1 MEALGVLVAV
11 CLVVVVLA
19 VLAFSRLY
27 RKVDQSQALIVSKTR
42 RVDVS
47 FTGQVVLPI
56 LHKAEVMDI
65 SVKTIEISRSG
76 RDGLICRDNIRADIR
91 ILFFVKVNKTVEDVI
106 KVAQTVGTERAS
118 HQDTLQEL
126 FHAKFSEALKTVG
139 KQLDFT
145 DLYTKREELR
155 YHVIE
160 LIGID
165 LNGYHLEDAAI
176 DYLEQTPLTQL
187 DPANV
192 LDAQGIRKITELTA
206 IEHVRTNEAQ
216 RTEQKEITRQNVD
229 AREAILELER
239 RQADAEIKQK
249 REIETSRARE
259 EAETARVVE
268 EERLR
273 AQGAFLRTEEQLGVQ
288 RENQAREIA
297 VAAKN
302 RERVIAVESE
312 RVEKDRLLEVIARE
326 RETQLTRIAAEKEVE
341 AEKRDIAEVIR
352 ERVAVD
358 RTVAEQEESIKKLR
372 VVEEAERE
380 RQALVIA
387 AEAEAQER
395 LVKDIKA
402 AEAAEQAATHRAA
415 EELTLAEARLKTADM
430 DARAK
435 LRLAEGVQA
444 EAAAEGL
451 AAVQVR
457 DKEAEVTVK
466 AGRAEAEA
474 AAALLRAEAEG
485 TQAKALAEAEGA
497 RAKGLAE
504 AEGARAAAEAVEAR
518 LKAEA
523 EGARAKGLAEAE
535 GARAA
540 AEAVEARLK
549 AEAEGARA
557 KGLAEAEGARAAA
570 EAVEARLKAEAE
582 GARAQSLAEAEGAKA
597 RALAEAVAIGE
608 KLKAEAAG
616 LTEKAA
622 AMAALDDASRGH
634 EEYRLRLQAE
644 KEIRLAGLET
654 QRQVAESQAT
664 VLATGLEHADIDIV
678 GGESV
683 FFDRLVSSISLGK
696 GVDGFVDNSRTAQ
709 ALAKPWL
716 DGSGSF
722 TEDLSRVLGSL
733 GSADVRN
740 LTVSALLMK
749 QIKGG
754 GPEAGQLQQLLDRA
768 SELGLQDTPL
778 TALNGSSA
786 LN

>member
-1 MEALGVLVAV
+1 MELIGALVAA
-11 CLVVVVLA
+11 CLLVVVLVLFF
-19 VLAFSRLY
+19 FSRLF
-27 RKVDQSQALIVSKTR
+27 RKVEQGKALIVSKMR
-42 RVDVS
+42 KVDVT
-47 FTGQVVLPI
+47 FTGQVVLPV

-65 SVKTIEISRSG
+65 SVKAIEITRTG
-76 RDGLICRDNIRADIR
+76 REGLICRDNIRADIR
-91 ILFFVKVNKTVEDVI
+91 ITFFVRVNKTAEDVVR
-106 KVAQTVGTERAS
+106 VAQAVGTTRAS
-118 HQDTLQEL
+118 DRDTLQEL

-139 KQLDFT
+139 KQMDFT

-155 YHVIE
+155 FQIIEVI
-160 LIGID
+160 GVD

-187 DPANV
+187 DPGNV

-206 IEHVRTNEAQ
+206 VEHVRTNEAQ

-259 EAETARVVE
+259 EAETARVME

-273 AQGAFLRTEEQLGVQ
+273 AQSAFLRTEEELGVQ
-288 RENQAREIA
+288 RENQAREVA

-302 RERVIAVESE
+302 RERVIAIENE
-312 RVEKDRLLEVIARE
+312 RIEKDRLLEVIARE
-326 RETQLTRIAAEKEVE
+326 RETQLTRISADKEVE
-341 AEKRDIAEVIR
+341 AEKREIAEVVR

-372 VVEEAERE
+372 AVEEAERE
-380 RQALVIA
+380 RQAVIIA
-387 AEAEAQER
+387 AEAEAQEK

-415 EELTLAEARLKTADM
+415 EELTLAEARLKTADL

-435 LRLAEGVQA
+435 QRMAEAVKA

-457 DKEAEVTVK
+457 EQEAEVIEK

-474 AAALLRAEAEG
+474 LQARLRAEAEGAQAKALAEAQGTEALLRAEAEG
-485 TQAKALAEAEGA
+485 AQAKALAEAA
-497 RAKGLAE
+497 
-504 AEGARAAAEAVEAR
+504 
-518 LKAEA
+518 
-523 EGARAKGLAEAE
+523 
-535 GARAA
+535 
-540 AEAVEARLK
+540 
-549 AEAEGARA
+549 
-557 KGLAEAEGARAAA
+557 
-570 EAVEARLKAEAE
+570 
-582 GARAQSLAEAEGAKA
+582 
-597 RALAEAVAIGE
+597 AIGE

-622 AMAALDDASRGH
+622 AMAALDEASREH

-644 KEIRLAGLET
+644 KEIRLAGLEA
-654 QRQVAESQAT
+654 QRQVAEAQAT

-683 FFDRLVSSISLGK
+683 FFDRLMSAISFGK
-696 GVDGFVDNSRTAQ
+696 GVDGFVENSRTAQ
-709 ALAKPWL
+709 ALAAPWL
-716 DGSGSF
+716 DGSSSF
-722 TEDLSRVLGSL
+722 TDDLGRILGQL
-733 GSADVRN
+733 GSADVKN
-740 LTVSALLMK
+740 VTVSALLMK
-749 QIKGG
+749 MMQSGG
-754 GPEAGQLQQLLDRA
+754 TNAGQLQQLLDRA
-768 SELGLQDTPL
+768 GELGIADTPL
-778 TALNGSSA
+778 TALNGTA
-786 LN
+786 RA

>member
-1 MEALGVLVAV
+1 MDVIGALVAA
-11 CLVVVVLA
+11 CLLLVLF
-19 VLAFSRLY
+19 VLFTFSRLF
-27 RKVDQSQALIVSKTR
+27 RKVEQGKALIVSKMR
-42 RVDVS
+42 RVDVT
-47 FTGQVVLPI
+47 FTGQVVLPV

-65 SVKTIEISRSG
+65 SVKAIEITRTG
-76 RDGLICRDNIRADIR
+76 REGLICRDNIRADIR
-91 ILFFVKVNKTVEDVI
+91 ITFFVRVNKTVEDVVR
-106 KVAQTVGTERAS
+106 VAQAVGTARAS
-118 HQDTLQEL
+118 DRDTLQEL

-139 KQLDFT
+139 KQMDFT

-155 YHVIE
+155 FQIIEVI
-160 LIGID
+160 GVD

-187 DPANV
+187 DPGNV

-206 IEHVRTNEAQ
+206 VEHVRTNEAQ

-259 EAETARVVE
+259 EAETARVME

-273 AQGAFLRTEEQLGVQ
+273 AQSAFLRTEEELGVQ
-288 RENQAREIA
+288 RENQAREVA

-302 RERVIAVESE
+302 RERVIAIENE
-312 RVEKDRLLEVIARE
+312 RIEKDRLLEVIARE
-326 RETQLTRIAAEKEVE
+326 RETQLTRIAADKEVE
-341 AEKRDIAEVIR
+341 AEKREIAEVVR

-372 VVEEAERE
+372 AVEEAERE
-380 RQALVIA
+380 RQAVIIA
-387 AEAEAQER
+387 AEAEAQEK

-415 EELTLAEARLKTADM
+415 EELTLAEARLKTADL

-435 LRLAEGVQA
+435 LRLAEAVKA

-457 DKEAEVTVK
+457 EQEAEVIEK

-474 AAALLRAEAEG
+474 L
-485 TQAKALAEAEGA
+485 QAKALAEAQGTEA
-497 RAKGLAE
+497 RLRAE
-504 AEGARAAAEAVEAR
+504 AEGAQ
-518 LKAEA
+518 
-523 EGARAKGLAEAE
+523 AK
-535 GARAA
+535 
-540 AEAVEARLK
+540 
-549 AEAEGARA
+549 
-557 KGLAEAEGARAAA
+557 
-570 EAVEARLKAEAE
+570 
-582 GARAQSLAEAEGAKA
+582 
-597 RALAEAVAIGE
+597 ALAEAAAIGE

-622 AMAALDDASRGH
+622 AMAALDEASREH

-644 KEIRLAGLET
+644 KEIRLAGLEA
-654 QRQVAESQAT
+654 QRQVAEAQAT
-664 VLATGLEHADIDIV
+664 VIATGLEHADIDIV

-683 FFDRLVSSISLGK
+683 FFDRLMSAISFGK
-696 GVDGFVDNSRTAQ
+696 GVDGFVENSRTAQ
-709 ALAKPWL
+709 ALAGPWL
-716 DGSGSF
+716 DGSSNF
-722 TEDLSRVLGSL
+722 TDDLARILGQVN
-733 GSADVRN
+733 SADVKN

-749 QIKGG
+749 MMQSGG
-754 GPEAGQLQQLLDRA
+754 TNAGQLQQLLDRA
-768 SELGLQDTPL
+768 GELGLADTPL
-778 TALNGSSA
+778 TALNGTA
-786 LN
+786 RV

>member
-1 MEALGVLVAV
+1 MEVLGVLVAA
-11 CLVVVVLA
+11 CLVVVLLA
-19 VLAFSRLY
+19 LLAFSRLY

-56 LHKAEVMDI
+56 LHRAEVMDI

-91 ILFFVKVNKTVEDVI
+91 ILFFVKVNKTVQDVI
-106 KVAQTVGTERAS
+106 KVAQSVGTERAS

-139 KQLDFT
+139 KQMDFT

-155 YHVIE
+155 YHIIE
-160 LIGID
+160 LIGVD

-176 DYLEQTPLTQL
+176 DYLEQTPLSQM

-192 LDAQGIRKITELTA
+192 LDAEGIRKITELTA
-206 IEHVRTNEAQ
+206 IEHVRTNEA
-216 RTEQKEITRQNVD
+216 RRNEQKEITRQDVD

-259 EAETARVVE
+259 EAETSRVVE

-302 RERVIAVESE
+302 RERVIAVENE
-312 RVEKDRLLEVIARE
+312 RIEKDRLLEVIARE
-326 RETQLTRIAAEKEVE
+326 RETQLTKIAAEKEVE
-341 AEKRDIAEVIR
+341 AEKREIAEVIR

-387 AEAEAQER
+387 AEAEAQEK

-415 EELTLAEARLKTADM
+415 EELTLAEARLKTADL

-474 AAALLRAEAEG
+474 TEALLRAEAEG

-504 AEGARAAAEAVEAR
+504 AEGARAAAEATEAR

-535 GARAA
+535 GA
-540 AEAVEARLK
+540 K
-549 AEAEGARA
+549 A
-557 KGLAEAEGARAAA
+557 K
-570 EAVEARLKAEAE
+570 
-582 GARAQSLAEAEGAKA
+582 
-597 RALAEAVAIGE
+597 ALAEAASIGE

-622 AMAALDDASRGH
+622 AMAVLDEASRGH

-654 QRQVAESQAT
+654 QRQVAEAQAT

-683 FFDRLVSSISLGK
+683 FFDRLVSSIALGK
-696 GVDGFVDNSRTAQ
+696 GVDGFVANSRTAQ
-709 ALAKPWL
+709 SLAKPWL
-716 DGSGSF
+716 DGTGSF
-722 TEDLSRVLGSL
+722 TDDLSRVLGSL

-749 QIKGG
+749 QIKSG
-754 GPEAGQLQQLLDRA
+754 GPQAGQLQKLLDRA
-768 SELGLQDTPL
+768 SELGLSDTPV
-778 TALNGSSA
+778 TALNGSGAGS
-786 LN
+786 